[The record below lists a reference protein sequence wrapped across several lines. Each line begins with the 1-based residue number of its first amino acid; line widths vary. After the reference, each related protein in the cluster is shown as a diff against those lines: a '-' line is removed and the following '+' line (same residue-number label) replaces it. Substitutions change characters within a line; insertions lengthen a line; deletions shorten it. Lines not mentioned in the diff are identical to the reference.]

1 MKDALIAMT
10 EAADSD
16 RSVTGHTCTKCGTS
30 QELKQKG
37 PPKKYEKIIQKLEG
51 DIRGH
56 IRVSLIGL

>member
-1 MKDALIAMT
+1 MKDALKAMT

-30 QELKQKG
+30 QELKQNG